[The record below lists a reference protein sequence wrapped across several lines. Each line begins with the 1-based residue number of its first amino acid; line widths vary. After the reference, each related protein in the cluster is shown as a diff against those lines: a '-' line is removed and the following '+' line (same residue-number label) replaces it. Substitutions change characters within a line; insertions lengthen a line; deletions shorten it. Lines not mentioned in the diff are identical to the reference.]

1 MLLYFT
7 VEVQQDLVYPK
18 RNGSDCDTWKV
29 LKNANICVERLE
41 EDYIHEKI
49 STMFLR
55 YPICLKNCEKPL
67 VIV

>member
-49 STMFLR
+49 STMFL
-55 YPICLKNCEKPL
+55 
-67 VIV
+67 